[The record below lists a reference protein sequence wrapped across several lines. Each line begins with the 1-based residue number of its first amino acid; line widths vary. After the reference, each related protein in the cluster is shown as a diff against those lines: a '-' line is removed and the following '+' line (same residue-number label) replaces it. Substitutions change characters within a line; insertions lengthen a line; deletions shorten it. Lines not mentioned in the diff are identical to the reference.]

1 MIIDYLEKAFNNF
14 KTKKAVILEN
24 EAITYEDMQK
34 NVKIIATNL
43 LKYDKFNK
51 PIAVYMDKGINT
63 LEAFF
68 GILYSGNFYSLI
80 NTEFPDNRI
89 EQIINTLGT
98 DIIIS
103 DSEHIEKIKSIFKD
117 KEIIDISSLMEG
129 SIDFN
134 SLEKIRNKKCDID
147 PVYINFTSGSTG
159 VPKGVVIGSSS
170 IIDFIEEFTSVFNI
184 TENDIIANQAPF
196 DFDVSVKDIYS
207 SFFKGATLLIVPR
220 SYFSSPVKLLDY
232 LCDNKATT
240 LIWAVSAL
248 CLITTFHGLDY
259 KTPETVNKVIFSGE
273 VMPLKHLKQW
283 ISHLHNA
290 TFVNVYG
297 PTEITCNCTYY
308 IIDNDYDYE
317 IIPIGKSFKNER
329 VFLLDEN
336 DELITEKNKSGE
348 ICVSGRCLAL
358 GYFNNKAQTDAHFV
372 QNPLNKSYIE
382 MIYRTGDLGYID
394 NDDNFV
400 FNGRKD
406 FQIKYMGHRIEL
418 EEIDREISKLNEIK
432 RAVTIFS
439 EKKNK
444 IICFYIGDIE
454 PNEIVNKIK
463 DSIPGYMVPSILKKV
478 DDFVLNKNGKVDR
491 KILLESIEG

>member
-1 MIIDYLEKAFNNF
+1 MIIDYLEKSFNNF
-14 KTKKAVILEN
+14 KDKKAVILES
-24 EAITYEDMQK
+24 EHVTYGDMQK
-34 NVKIIATNL
+34 CVKIIATNL
-43 LKYDKFNK
+43 IKYNKFNK
-51 PIAVYMDKGINT
+51 PIAVYMDKGIST

-68 GILYSGNFYSLI
+68 GILYSGNCYSLI

-89 EQIINTLGT
+89 EQIINTLET

-103 DSEHIEKIKSIFKD
+103 DSEHIEKIKSIIKD
-117 KEIIDISSLMEG
+117 KEIIDVSSLMKG
-129 SIDFN
+129 SVN
-134 SLEKIRNKKCDID
+134 QSLLDNVREKKCDID
-147 PVYINFTSGSTG
+147 PLYINFTSGSTG
-159 VPKGVVIGSSS
+159 VPKGVVVGNSSVV
-170 IIDFIEEFTSVFNI
+170 DFIEEFTSVFNI

-207 SFFKGATLLIVPR
+207 SLLMGATLLIVPR

-259 KTPETVNKVIFSGE
+259 KTPESVNKVIFSGE

-283 ISHLHNA
+283 ISHLHHA

-308 IIDNDYDYE
+308 IINNDLDYE
-317 IIPIGKSFKNER
+317 IIPIGKAFKNER
-329 VFLLDEN
+329 VFLLDDN

-358 GYFNNKAQTDAHFV
+358 GYFNNKTQTDTHFV
-372 QNPLNKSYIE
+372 QNPLNKNYIE

-418 EEIDREISKLNEIK
+418 EEIDREISKLEEIK
-432 RAVTIFS
+432 RSVTIFS

-444 IICFYIGDIE
+444 IICFYIGDIDS
-454 PNEIVNKIK
+454 NEIVNKIK
-463 DSIPGYMVPSILKKV
+463 EFIPSYMVPSIFKKV

>member
-1 MIIDYLEKAFNNF
+1 MIIDYLENAFNNF
-14 KTKKAVILEN
+14 KNKKAVIMEN
-24 EAITYEDMQK
+24 EAITYEDMQR

-43 LKYDKFNK
+43 LKYNKFNK

-89 EQIINTLGT
+89 EQIINTLET

-103 DSEHIEKIKSIFKD
+103 DSGHIEEIKNIFKD
-117 KEIIDISSLMEG
+117 KNIVDISSLMKG
-129 SIDFN
+129 SIDFD
-134 SLEKIRNKKCDID
+134 SLEEIRKRKCDID

-170 IIDFIEEFTSVFNI
+170 IIDFIEEFTSTFNI

-220 SYFSSPVKLLDY
+220 SYFSSPVRLLDY
-232 LCDNKATT
+232 LC
-240 LIWAVSAL
+240 
-248 CLITTFHGLDY
+248 
-259 KTPETVNKVIFSGE
+259 VIFSGE

-308 IIDNDYDYE
+308 IIDNDHDYE
-317 IIPIGKSFKNER
+317 IIPIGKAFKNER

-358 GYFNNKAQTDAHFV
+358 GYFNNKTQTDAHFV

-394 NDDNFV
+394 DDNNFV

-444 IICFYIGDIE
+444 IICFYVGEIE